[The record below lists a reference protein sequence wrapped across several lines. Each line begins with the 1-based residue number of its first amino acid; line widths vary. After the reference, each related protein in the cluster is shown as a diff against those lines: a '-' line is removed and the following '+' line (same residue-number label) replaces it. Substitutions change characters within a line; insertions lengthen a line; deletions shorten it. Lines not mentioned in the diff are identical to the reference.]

1 MAVEDVAGQGVARR
15 GSAPPG
21 VAGHGGAQP
30 GAARRGATSRLGPYL
45 LLVPSV
51 LFMLLL
57 FGWPLVVGVSQAF
70 GGFGTPTT
78 ANWQR
83 MAADPRFWPAV
94 RNTVLLVVVLIPVQF
109 ALALA
114 MALLLRERIRGSG
127 VYFYLWAIP
136 LAVSDLAAGLVWLSI
151 FTDNGYLNSVLGW
164 FGVDPVEW
172 LSYQHPTTMFLAVVV
187 AELWR
192 ATSLV
197 LIILVAGMQLIPR
210 EYDEAAQV
218 FGATFWQR
226 LRHVTLPLLK
236 PSLQVA
242 LILRTILA
250 FEAFAVARALTGR
263 NFPLLVGQAY
273 EWYVELND
281 AAVASAVALVVLA
294 VSIVAAAVYL
304 RLLRQPGA
312 AGRR

>member
-1 MAVEDVAGQGVARR
+1 MDTRIDETAGPTVTRR
-15 GSAPPG
+15 SS
-21 VAGHGGAQP
+21 
-30 GAARRGATSRLGPYL
+30 AARATTRFGAYL
-45 LLVPSV
+45 LLLPSM

-57 FGWPLVVGVSQAF
+57 FGWPLVIGVAQAF

-83 MAADPRFWPAV
+83 MTSDPRFWLAV
-94 RNTVLLVVVLIPVQF
+94 RDTLLLVVVLIPLQF
-109 ALALA
+109 TLAVA
-114 MALLLRERIRGSG
+114 MALLLREKLRLSG
-127 VYFYLWAIP
+127 LYFYLWAVP

-151 FTDNGYLNSVLGW
+151 FTNNGYLNSVLSW
-164 FGVDPVEW
+164 FGIAPVEW
-172 LSYQHPTTMFLAVVV
+172 LSYQSPGKMFLTVIV

-197 LIILVAGMQLIPR
+197 LIIVVAGMQLIPR
-210 EYDEAAQV
+210 DYDEAAQV

-250 FEAFAVARALTGR
+250 LEAFAVAQALTGR
-263 NFPLLVGQAY
+263 NFPLLVGETY
-273 EWYVELND
+273 EWYHNLGD
-281 AAVASAVALVVLA
+281 PGVASAVALVVLA
-294 VSIVAAAVYL
+294 MSIVTAAAYL
-304 RLLRQPGA
+304 RLLRQPDRKQGEA
-312 AGRR
+312 R